1 MVIDTSALFA
11 IEFHEPERQVFG
23 RTIMEAHIRLMSA
36 ATAVEF
42 VTAFA
47 ERVSGVDAMGT
58 LDALAARFEI
68 QIVDVDHAQWREA
81 AGALLRFGRGRHPAR
96 LNFGDSFAYALAK
109 VTGEPLLYKGGDF
122 TLTDIVAA
130 I

>member
-11 IEFHEPERQVFG
+11 IELHEPERQAFG
-23 RTIMEAHIRLMSA
+23 RAIIEARIRLLSA

-42 VTAFA
+42 VTAIA
-47 ERVSGVDAMGT
+47 GRVSGIDAIAT
-58 LDALAARFEI
+58 LDALAHRFEI
-68 QIVDVDHAQWREA
+68 EIVPVDHAQWREA
-81 AGALLRFGRGRHPAR
+81 ANALIRFGRGRHPAR

-109 VTGEPLLYKGGDF
+109 VTGEPLLYKGDDF
-122 TLTDIVAA
+122 ARTDIAAA

>member
-11 IEFHEPERQVFG
+11 IELHEPERQAFG
-23 RTIMEAHIRLMSA
+23 RAILGDRIRLMSA
-36 ATAVEF
+36 ASAVEF

-47 ERVSGVDAMGT
+47 ARVSGIDAIAT
-58 LDALAARFEI
+58 LDALANRFDI
-68 QIVDVDHAQWREA
+68 QIVAVDDAQWREA
-81 AGALLRFGRGRHPAR
+81 AGALRRFGRGRHPAR

-109 VTGEPLLYKGGDF
+109 VAGEPLLFKGGDF
-122 TLTDIVAA
+122 TLTDITPA

>member
-11 IEFHEPERQVFG
+11 IGLHEPERQVFG
-23 RTIMEAHIRLMSA
+23 RTIMDAGIRLMSA

-47 ERVSGVDAMGT
+47 ARVSGVDAMEA

-68 QIVDVDHAQWREA
+68 QIVAVDHAQWREA